1 MIDLTWTIES
11 AVARDLP
18 GINRV
23 LATAIN
29 AWTVSERVKRLA
41 LPLYHYDL
49 ADLEDLHIYKAVD
62 TQGVILGV
70 IAWGAVGPED
80 TLGREG
86 EALFHGIYVDPA
98 FQSLGIGKSLFEYAR
113 QRAEGFGYR
122 GFIVKKPAR
131 MQSDFSSVSAWIELK
146 VTRRIIPTYSGRRL
160 ILIRSSA
167 RTD

>member
-1 MIDLTWTIES
+1 MIDLRWTIES

-70 IAWGAVGPED
+70 IAWGAVAPAE

-86 EALFHGIYVDPA
+86 EALLNGIYVDPA
-98 FQSLGIGKSLFEYAR
+98 FQGLGIGKSLFEYAR

-122 GFIVKKPAR
+122 GFIVKASKDAIGFFER
-131 MQSDFSSVSAWIELK
+131 IGLDRVESDKANYPYLFWKAFDSNPIQCEN
-146 VTRRIIPTYSGRRL
+146 
-160 ILIRSSA
+160 
-167 RTD
+167 